1 MMKKLIT
8 MLFVLLCFTTAVG
21 VAATPD
27 KNIPIDI
34 SVNGSFIK
42 TDAPAFI
49 DYDTTF
55 VPIRFVSD
63 ALGAHSVTWDQSRA
77 TATIKQ
83 GSTTIQITEN
93 KKEAYVNGRKV
104 ILNKSARIHSGRLY
118 VPVRFVAESFGA
130 KVGWDNTYYIVQ
142 INKSGVS
149 VNSSLIDWR
158 YTKDEIFWLG
168 RIIEAESSGEP
179 ASGKVAVGNV
189 ILNRVKS
196 NEFPNTIY
204 TVIFDRTHGV
214 QFEPIMN
221 GSIYNTPSSES
232 MISAK
237 RALRGEN
244 IAGNSLYFLNP
255 RTAANS
261 WISNNR
267 PYYMTIHNH
276 DFYL

>member
-1 MMKKLIT
+1 MKKLIS

-118 VPVRFVAESFGA
+118 VPVRFVAESFSA

-221 GSIYNTPSSES
+221 GSIYNTPSAES

>member
-1 MMKKLIT
+1 MKKLIT

-221 GSIYNTPSSES
+221 GSIYNTPSAES

-261 WISNNR
+261 WIANNR

>member
-1 MMKKLIT
+1 MKKLIS
-8 MLFVLLCFTTAVG
+8 MLFVLLCFTTAVSA
-21 VAATPD
+21 AATPD

-63 ALGAHSVTWDQSRA
+63 ALGAHSITWDQSRA

-158 YTKDEIFWLG
+158 YTKDEIFWL
-168 RIIEAESSGEP
+168 
-179 ASGKVAVGNV
+179 
-189 ILNRVKS
+189 
-196 NEFPNTIY
+196 
-204 TVIFDRTHGV
+204 
-214 QFEPIMN
+214 
-221 GSIYNTPSSES
+221 
-232 MISAK
+232 
-237 RALRGEN
+237 
-244 IAGNSLYFLNP
+244 AGY
-255 RTAANS
+255 
-261 WISNNR
+261 
-267 PYYMTIHNH
+267 
-276 DFYL
+276 

>member
-1 MMKKLIT
+1 MKKLIS
-8 MLFVLLCFTTAVG
+8 MLFVLLCFTTAVSA
-21 VAATPD
+21 AATPD

-63 ALGAHSVTWDQSRA
+63 ALGAHSITWDQSRA

-221 GSIYNTPSSES
+221 GSIYNTPSAES

-261 WISNNR
+261 WIANNR

>member
-1 MMKKLIT
+1 MKKLIT
-8 MLFVLLCFTTAVG
+8 MLFVLLCFSTAANA
-21 VAATPD
+21 AATPD
-27 KNIPIDI
+27 RNIPIDI

-63 ALGAHSVTWDQSRA
+63 ALGAHSVTWDQSGA

-83 GSTTIQITEN
+83 GNTTIQITEN

-104 ILNKSARIHSGRLY
+104 TLNKSARIHSGRLY

-130 KVGWDNTYYIVQ
+130 KVSWDDTYYIVQ

-179 ASGKVAVGNV
+179 PNGKVAVGNV

-261 WISNNR
+261 WIANNR

>member
-1 MMKKLIT
+1 MKKLIS

-63 ALGAHSVTWDQSRA
+63 ALGAHSITWDQSRA

-261 WISNNR
+261 WIANNR

>member
-1 MMKKLIT
+1 MKKLIS
-8 MLFVLLCFTTAVG
+8 MLFVLLCFTTAVSA
-21 VAATPD
+21 AATPD

-221 GSIYNTPSSES
+221 GSIYNTPSAES

-261 WISNNR
+261 WIANNR

>member
-1 MMKKLIT
+1 MKKLISI
-8 MLFVLLCFTTAVG
+8 LFIFLCFTTAVG
-21 VAATPD
+21 AAATPD

-130 KVGWDNTYYIVQ
+130 RVGWDDTYYIVQ

-221 GSIYNTPSSES
+221 GSIYNTPSAES

-244 IAGNSLYFLNP
+244 FAGNSLYFLNP

-261 WISNNR
+261 WIANNR

>member
-1 MMKKLIT
+1 M
-8 MLFVLLCFTTAVG
+8 
-21 VAATPD
+21 
-27 KNIPIDI
+27 
-34 SVNGSFIK
+34 
-42 TDAPAFI
+42 
-49 DYDTTF
+49 
-55 VPIRFVSD
+55 PIRFVSD
-63 ALGAHSVTWDQSRA
+63 ALGAHSITWDQSRA

>member
-1 MMKKLIT
+1 MKKLIS
-8 MLFVLLCFTTAVG
+8 MLFVLLCFTTAVSA
-21 VAATPD
+21 AATPD

-63 ALGAHSVTWDQSRA
+63 ALGAHSITWDQSRA

-221 GSIYNTPSSES
+221 GSIYNTPSAES

-244 IAGNSLYFLNP
+244 IAGNSLYYLNP

-261 WISNNR
+261 WIANNR

>member
-1 MMKKLIT
+1 M
-8 MLFVLLCFTTAVG
+8 
-21 VAATPD
+21 
-27 KNIPIDI
+27 
-34 SVNGSFIK
+34 
-42 TDAPAFI
+42 
-49 DYDTTF
+49 
-55 VPIRFVSD
+55 
-63 ALGAHSVTWDQSRA
+63 
-77 TATIKQ
+77 
-83 GSTTIQITEN
+83 
-93 KKEAYVNGRKV
+93 
-104 ILNKSARIHSGRLY
+104 
-118 VPVRFVAESFGA
+118 PVRFVAESFGA

-221 GSIYNTPSSES
+221 GSIYNTPSAES

-261 WISNNR
+261 WIANNR

>member
-1 MMKKLIT
+1 MKKLIS

-221 GSIYNTPSSES
+221 GSIYNTPSAES

-261 WISNNR
+261 WIANNR

>member
-1 MMKKLIT
+1 MT
-8 MLFVLLCFTTAVG
+8 G
-21 VAATPD
+21 VT
-27 KNIPIDI
+27 
-34 SVNGSFIK
+34 
-42 TDAPAFI
+42 
-49 DYDTTF
+49 
-55 VPIRFVSD
+55 
-63 ALGAHSVTWDQSRA
+63 L
-77 TATIKQ
+77 
-83 GSTTIQITEN
+83 
-93 KKEAYVNGRKV
+93 
-104 ILNKSARIHSGRLY
+104 
-118 VPVRFVAESFGA
+118 
-130 KVGWDNTYYIVQ
+130 
-142 INKSGVS
+142 
-149 VNSSLIDWR
+149 
-158 YTKDEIFWLG
+158 KDEIFWLG

-221 GSIYNTPSSES
+221 GSIYNTPSAES

>member
-1 MMKKLIT
+1 MKKLIT

>member
-1 MMKKLIT
+1 MKKLIS

-63 ALGAHSVTWDQSRA
+63 ALGAHSITWDQSRA

-142 INKSGVS
+142 INKSGIS

-179 ASGKVAVGNV
+179 ANGKVAVGNV

-261 WISNNR
+261 WIANNR

>member
-1 MMKKLIT
+1 MKKLIS

-63 ALGAHSVTWDQSRA
+63 ALGAHSITWDQSRA

>member
-1 MMKKLIT
+1 MKKLIT
-8 MLFVLLCFTTAVG
+8 MLFVLLCFSTAANA
-21 VAATPD
+21 AATPD
-27 KNIPIDI
+27 RNIPIDI

-83 GSTTIQITEN
+83 GNTTIQITEN

-104 ILNKSARIHSGRLY
+104 TLNKSARIYSGRLY

-130 KVGWDNTYYIVQ
+130 KVSWDDTYYIVQ

-179 ASGKVAVGNV
+179 PNGKVAVGNV

-261 WISNNR
+261 WIANNR

>member
-1 MMKKLIT
+1 MKKLIS
-8 MLFVLLCFTTAVG
+8 MLFVLLCFTTAVSA
-21 VAATPD
+21 AATPD

-130 KVGWDNTYYIVQ
+130 RVGWDNTYYIVQ

-221 GSIYNTPSSES
+221 GSIYNTPSAES

-261 WISNNR
+261 WIANNR